1 MTAAD
6 ELLRELASH
15 ERDQGQYPCR
25 QRSDQQLCPALD
37 EETSPRDHCGI
48 RWGGICVRCQVRI
61 PMGEWLCDGCHA
73 RACGC
78 DALRVRKLRYD
89 LRRAQSAE
97 PLSPLQRA
105 ARHARLRIDRQATSE
120 S

>member
-1 MTAAD
+1 MTAAN

-15 ERDQGQYPCR
+15 ERDLSHGSCR
-25 QRSDQQLCPALD
+25 HRSGQQLCPALD
-37 EETSPRDHCGI
+37 EETSPRDHYGI

-61 PMGEWLCDGCHA
+61 PMGTWLCDGCHA

-89 LRRAQSAE
+89 LQRAQSRKL
-97 PLSPLQRA
+97 LSPLQRA
-105 ARHARLRIDRQATSE
+105 ARHARRRVDQQAISE
-120 S
+120 Y